1 MKYQRSR
8 ASDAPS
14 LPFMENSGVKS
25 DCPNTRFLPK
35 PSPHSA
41 PTSTRAKTNGMPVAG
56 AIIGAESTALS
67 NRAG

>member
-1 MKYQRSR
+1 
-8 ASDAPS
+8 
-14 LPFMENSGVKS
+14 MENSGVKS

>member
-1 MKYQRSR
+1 
-8 ASDAPS
+8 
-14 LPFMENSGVKS
+14 MENSGVKS
-25 DCPNTRFLPK
+25 DCPNTRFLPN

-41 PTSTRAKTNGMPVAG
+41 PTSTRATPNGMPVAG